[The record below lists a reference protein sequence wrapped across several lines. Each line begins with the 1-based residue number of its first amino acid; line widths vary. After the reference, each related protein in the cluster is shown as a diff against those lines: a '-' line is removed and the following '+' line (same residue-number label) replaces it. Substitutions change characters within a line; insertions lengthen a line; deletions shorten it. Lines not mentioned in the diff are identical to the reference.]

1 MILRD
6 LYRMAIF
13 TKVVECGSFSKA
25 AIQLGLGKSVVSQ
38 HVLTLEK
45 SINAQLINR
54 SPRSF
59 SLTEEGRRF
68 FEACL
73 LMTEQAAAAM
83 SSVDQLRAEPSGRVR
98 ITASYNLSLNFL
110 IRALADYQQAH
121 PKVEIELVVE
131 DAITNVIESGFDLC
145 LRTGWLKESR
155 LFAVRLGSFRLIPCV
170 SARYLEHHPPP
181 DMPEDLA
188 GMPWVVITQLPHP
201 DRLEMTNRDGQRRSV
216 KISSVV
222 RTNTGVAAR
231 TFVTNSLL
239 VGLLPDYAVLDDLRE
254 GKLIQLLPDWS
265 TEEGTISAVFP
276 HKEYMTPRLRLLLDH
291 LRTAFQLH
299 YAGTIVTGSTRRKQA
314 QGSFAPLD
322 PPPRA
327 EPLEPGSGRRA
338 SGAEPAGLAC
348 GE

>member
-1 MILRD
+1 
-6 LYRMAIF
+6 
-13 TKVVECGSFSKA
+13 
-25 AIQLGLGKSVVSQ
+25 
-38 HVLTLEK
+38 
-45 SINAQLINR
+45 
-54 SPRSF
+54 
-59 SLTEEGRRF
+59 
-68 FEACL
+68 
-73 LMTEQAAAAM
+73 
-83 SSVDQLRAEPSGRVR
+83 
-98 ITASYNLSLNFL
+98 
-110 IRALADYQQAH
+110 
-121 PKVEIELVVE
+121 
-131 DAITNVIESGFDLC
+131 
-145 LRTGWLKESR
+145 
-155 LFAVRLGSFRLIPCV
+155 
-170 SARYLEHHPPP
+170 
-181 DMPEDLA
+181 MPEDLA

-314 QGSFAPLD
+314 QGGFAPLD